1 MKTIRMK
8 LNVVQRIAAGFMLL
22 GAGLIFV
29 AFSAVTAV
37 RDIQSG
43 IDRLVT
49 QAGPATDQANELSR
63 ALIRINQLI
72 LAHYGSESTD
82 VLTGLEEEYV
92 QERDRVLQD
101 IERLNATLARINSAS
116 EIAITLTELSTTLPE
131 LFENIESTQRIYRDS
146 LQNFG
151 LLTERRETLATH
163 ALAINAIMDKL
174 HSEVETPRVQILMY
188 QVHLSL
194 RQGIDLANQLGSAR
208 TLTEFAQIQTAF
220 RRWMDAYGRL
230 GFSLLGARRQ
240 DPAVDANFEDFGAA
254 VSDFLANVSGDGGLL
269 STVNNYL
276 QIRASLETRLQT
288 SQAALANAENVLTV
302 VRDFAN
308 DYRASVNADST
319 AVVTESQQIIIGV
332 SLLAILG
339 GLIVAWLVTRTIRKP
354 LKAVVAALGRIAQGD
369 LTERWH
375 SHSNDEFGELT
386 RSAEQVV
393 QALRDMVQV
402 IQQQSK
408 TLNDVVDQAHQIT
421 LVMQKDVSTQ
431 REETDWVATAVNEM
445 AATIEEVAH
454 HAEHASSE
462 MEQATD
468 YARKS
473 QSIVGENQAATQA
486 LVDVMADAAHAMT
499 QLDGDVNSIQ
509 SILQVIDAIAEQTN
523 LLALNA
529 AIEAARAGE
538 QGRGFAVVADEVR
551 TLASRTQQST
561 VEIKEKIEI
570 MLRASS
576 SAVKAMTNGRERT
589 EQSAEQSDKALA
601 VINEFAEVIDR
612 IRDLNIQIATAAE
625 QQAQVAN
632 EINQNVVRIAD
643 VAEKTQSGAT
653 EAREANAQLHQSADA
668 LLASVARFTL

>member
-1 MKTIRMK
+1 MKTIKMN
-8 LNVVQRIAAGFMLL
+8 LNVVQRIAAGFTLL

-43 IDRLVT
+43 VDRLVT
-49 QAGPATDQANELSR
+49 QAGPATDQANEISR
-63 ALIRINQLI
+63 AFIRINQLI
-72 LAHYGSESTD
+72 LAHYGSDSTA
-82 VLTGLEEEYV
+82 VLTELERDYV
-92 QERDRVLQD
+92 QERDRVLRD
-101 IERLNATLARINSAS
+101 IEHLNATLARISSAA
-116 EIAITLTELSTTLPE
+116 EISTALIELSETLPE
-131 LFENIESTQRIYRDS
+131 LFDNIESTQRIYRDS

-151 LLTERRETLATH
+151 VLTERRDTLTTH
-163 ALAINAIMDKL
+163 AQAINAIMDKL
-174 HSEVETPRVQILMY
+174 HSEVENPRVQILMY

-208 TLTEFAQIQTAF
+208 SLAEFAQIQTAF

-240 DPAVDANFEDFGAA
+240 DAAVDDNFEEFGAA

-269 STVNNYL
+269 TTVNNYL

-288 SQAALANAENVLTV
+288 SQSALANAENVLTV

-308 DYRASVNADST
+308 DYRSSVNADST
-319 AVVTESQQIIIGV
+319 AVVNESQQIIIGV

-339 GLIVAWLVTRTIRKP
+339 GIIVAWLVTRTIRKP

-369 LTERWH
+369 LTERWQA
-375 SHSNDEFGELT
+375 HSNDEFGELT
-386 RSAEQVV
+386 QSAEQVV

-473 QSIVGENQAATQA
+473 QSIVGENQAATRA
-486 LVDVMADAAHAMT
+486 LVDVMADAASAMT

-529 AIEAARAGE
+529 AIEAARAGD

-576 SAVKAMTNGRERT
+576 SAVKAMANGRERT
-589 EQSAEQSDKALA
+589 EHSAEQSDKALA

-625 QQAQVAN
+625 EQAQVAN

-653 EAREANAQLHQSADA
+653 KAREANAQLHQSADA

>member
-72 LAHYGSESTD
+72 LAHYGSESTA

-319 AVVTESQQIIIGV
+319 AVVIESQQIIIGV

-354 LKAVVAALGRIAQGD
+354 LKAVVAALGRVAQGD

-386 RSAEQVV
+386 QSAEQVV

-643 VAEKTQSGAT
+643 VAEKTQTGAT